1 MEQDRHTIDLEL
13 HKTTGRQPYSYHT
26 FYPRDLNGDFT
37 MKEAYDLMC
46 PRCSAEEIVIL
57 KEAEGKTQHMVGD
70 TVQCW
75 FCKHEFIV
83 TSNCWKWRE
92 LKK

>member
-1 MEQDRHTIDLEL
+1 MEQDRHTIAV
-13 HKTTGRQPYSYHT
+13 RQPFSYHT

-46 PRCSAEEIVIL
+46 PKCSAEEIVIL
-57 KEAEGKTQHMVGD
+57 EEAEGKTQHMVGD
-70 TVQCW
+70 LVQCW
-75 FCKHEFIV
+75 LCKHEFKI
-83 TSNCWKWRE
+83 TMKCWKWRE

>member
-1 MEQDRHTIDLEL
+1 VSAKRNLVII
-13 HKTTGRQPYSYHT
+13 G
-26 FYPRDLNGDFT
+26 NG
-37 MKEAYDLMC
+37 MSGA
-46 PRCSAEEIVIL
+46 RSAEEIVIL
-57 KEAEGKTQHMVGD
+57 KEADGKTQHMVGD